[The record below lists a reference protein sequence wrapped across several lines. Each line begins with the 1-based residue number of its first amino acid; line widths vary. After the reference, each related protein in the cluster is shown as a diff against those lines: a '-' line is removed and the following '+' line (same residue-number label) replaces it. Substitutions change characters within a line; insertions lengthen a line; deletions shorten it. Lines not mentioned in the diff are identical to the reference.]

1 MKPCRN
7 SIQNFI
13 QFCKKNFF
21 IESLAQCIEDDR
33 KKPRIPCVY
42 IFFGIFIMGVLGI
55 PSLLQLDIL
64 LRREKVPFLFP
75 VSDSTIAR
83 VLSFIWLGPLRVIL
97 KTISLSVIRLGK
109 GKIELP
115 KVGRV
120 KVGIIDGTSFGKI
133 LASVISIAGEVDMPI
148 DIEPFETKGKEL
160 PASQRLLER
169 FLQTYGR
176 GFVDF
181 IVGDGLYATRNF
193 FSLCV
198 KELGCHGVVKT
209 DEKRLQVIEFAES
222 LFNQYPG
229 GDEYIEYEKGID
241 SLRKEEYEIWATSY
255 IEWEGLGYQF
265 RVAKVIETHLAGKYK
280 GKTDVYYVITTATE
294 LPAIAMRELA
304 KIRWHIENETFKALN
319 EQCHSKHAF
328 IRNEGM
334 IALLLILFA
343 SFITIQVYRV
353 LIEEHKEELN
363 LKKWHRIS
371 FRLLRED
378 FLKTLGHYED
388 TS

>member
-1 MKPCRN
+1 M
-7 SIQNFI
+7 
-13 QFCKKNFF
+13 
-21 IESLAQCIEDDR
+21 ESLAQCLEDDR

-42 IFFGIFIMGVLGI
+42 IFFNVFIMGILGI
-55 PSLLQLDIL
+55 PSLFQLDIL
-64 LRREKVPFLFP
+64 LRGEKAPFLFP
-75 VSDSTIAR
+75 ASDSTIAR
-83 VLSFIWLGPLRVIL
+83 VLRLMWLKPLGIIL
-97 KTISLSVIRLGK
+97 KTISLNVIRLGK
-109 GKIELP
+109 SKIELP

-120 KVGIIDGTSFGKI
+120 KIGIIDGTSFGRL

-148 DIEPFETKGKEL
+148 DIEPFESKGKEL
-160 PASQRLLER
+160 PASQRLLQR

-181 IVGDGLYATRNF
+181 MVGDGLYATRDF
-193 FSLCV
+193 FSFCINR
-198 KELGCHGVVKT
+198 LGCHGVVKT
-209 DEKRLQVIEFAES
+209 DEKMLQVVEFAEG

-229 GDEYIEYEKGID
+229 GDEYIEHVKGID
-241 SLRKEEYEIWATSY
+241 SLRKEEYEVWATSY
-255 IEWEGLGYQF
+255 IYWDGLPYQL
-265 RVAKVIETHLAGKYK
+265 RVARVMDTHLAGKYK

-328 IRNEGM
+328 VRNEGM

-343 SFITIQVYRV
+343 SFITIQVYRTLV
-353 LIEEHKEELN
+353 EEYKEGLN
-363 LKKWHRIS
+363 LKRWHRVS
-371 FRLLRED
+371 FRLLRKD